1 MELKTA
7 WGSRTSIGSD
17 GENNLVHVETVDTV
31 ESSTLP
37 ETSSPRQASN
47 GNEQSK
53 HEAEIEEMTD
63 SRGVITVLFTLPNY
77 CSPIAVLSLLH
88 SRKIEDTD
96 DDVKTDGN
104 KINHQTNPS
113 SSRNGEIENQPE
125 RIIIESESQ
134 TSNTDYDTMIYIC
147 ATMWHETMEEM
158 KNLIFSILR
167 LDYDHALNSNSRLIK
182 EYKAEDKELFQFEGH
197 IFFDDAFECNKRKD
211 GQKNV
216 NKFVRQLK
224 YAIGQAV
231 SQFYNSDVKLE
242 KPKCLNTL
250 YGKRLE
256 WKLPG
261 ENSLFIHLK
270 DKDKIRHKKRWSQVM
285 YLYYL
290 LGFKLIQ
297 SNASDICDTKID
309 KQEIKVKNKKFSK
322 KVENTFILALDGP
335 VVWYQRFEYAVS
347 HWLQKTTEHI
357 FGCVLCSPGC
367 FTLFRAKSLLSGN
380 IMHEYT
386 KMATTPREVVQYN
399 LGEDRWFCTLLL
411 KEGFRVEYF
420 AAAHASTSVPKEFD
434 ALFTQRK
441 RWIPST
447 IANLFDILQNSK
459 QIRKNNQNVSY
470 LYVIYQTILL
480 MATILGPSTILL
492 AMDAALQVVF
502 GFQSWHVYVFV
513 YGPPIFY
520 IFLCLKLNSKLQLSI
535 GVALSLAYSLLMLS
549 VFIGTVVNIVK
560 EGWYTPLAVFLYVLF
575 GVFILAGL
583 MHINEFLN
591 LIHIFIYFIFLP
603 LGYLF
608 IPIYA
613 ICNMN
618 DISWGTRENQNPEF
632 VNTNTNDV
640 NENQKT
646 DVKSFVDANKQLLQ
660 EFNKF
665 IFEKNQKPSSTYNI
679 LNIFRM
685 SYYLLQFKLFES
697 VESRLKQIKE
707 GEANEITK
715 ESSKKQQKEE
725 ADSSKNINEDD
736 WYKSDGVNEEY
747 KKEETFWK
755 KFQEKYVFPTKKSG
769 LDKETLNKFRN
780 KSATMFFFFN
790 AVWIVIVSSMNEVKH
805 ELNIRFNIADGQ
817 PILIE
822 PLGFSFLL
830 IFALLL
836 FTQVIGMTLHRYST
850 FLHVIAATDVRNDR
864 FFDNIKIKK
873 HVETLLSPKQDSE
886 KINENQQTEDAQRN
900 ERRDDVVVQSS
911 STCPRNESSTNCQN
925 INLTD
930 IFHKRMKGK
939 GQQKQNKKVNS
950 ERTEDAQENERHKD
964 ESVPSQSTGPRNES
978 STNPKN
984 INQIV

>member
-1 MELKTA
+1 MANIITLF
-7 WGSRTSIGSD
+7 GSG
-17 GENNLVHVETVDTV
+17 NLT
-31 ESSTLP
+31 
-37 ETSSPRQASN
+37 PRKMS
-47 GNEQSK
+47 
-53 HEAEIEEMTD
+53 
-63 SRGVITVLFTLPNY
+63 LFTLPNY

-158 KNLIFSILR
+158 KNLIFSIL
-167 LDYDHALNSNSRLIK
+167 
-182 EYKAEDKELFQFEGH
+182 
-197 IFFDDAFECNKRKD
+197 
-211 GQKNV
+211 
-216 NKFVRQLK
+216 
-224 YAIGQAV
+224 
-231 SQFYNSDVKLE
+231 SQFYNSNVKLE

-261 ENSLFIHLK
+261 QNSLFIHLK
-270 DKDKIRHKKRWSQVM
+270 DKDKIRHKKRWSQVR
-285 YLYYL
+285 
-290 LGFKLIQ
+290 
-297 SNASDICDTKID
+297 
-309 KQEIKVKNKKFSK
+309 
-322 KVENTFILALDGP
+322 P

-560 EGWYTPLAVFLYVLF
+560 EGWYTPSAVFLYVLF

-583 MHINEFLN
+583 MHINEFFN

-646 DVKSFVDANKQLLQ
+646 DVKPFVDANKQLLQ

-715 ESSKKQQKEE
+715 ESSMKQQEEE

-736 WYKSDGVNEEY
+736 WYKSDGINEEY

-755 KFQEKYVFPTKKSG
+755 KFQEKYVFPTNKSG
-769 LDKETLNKFRN
+769 LDKEILNKFRN

-817 PILIE
+817 PVLIE

-836 FTQVIGMTLHRYST
+836 FIQVIGMTLHRYST
-850 FLHVIAATDVRNDR
+850 FLHVIAETDVRNKN

-873 HVETLLSPKQDSE
+873 HVETLLSPIQDSE

-900 ERRDDVVVQSS
+900 ERRDDGVVQSS

-925 INLTD
+925 IHLTD

-939 GQQKQNKKVNS
+939 PEQKQYSLKNLKNAVEQLQSNQITADTNSEENCISLASYFCRNKKVNS

-978 STNPKN
+978 STNPQN
-984 INQIV
+984 INQVV